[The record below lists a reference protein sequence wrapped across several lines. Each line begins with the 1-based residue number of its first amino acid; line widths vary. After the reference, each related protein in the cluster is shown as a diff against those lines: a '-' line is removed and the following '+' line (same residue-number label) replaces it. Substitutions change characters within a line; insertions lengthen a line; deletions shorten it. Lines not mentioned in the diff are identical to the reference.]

1 VNTCEYLTSFPHA
14 KSLIRLPGVIEPREG
29 APPTRTTVVV
39 GDIVRVADGDY
50 MYGSGELVLRVTA
63 IGVPQ
68 QLDGEQWLHLRGH
81 QRFHTGVETAER
93 YALVRAAGVR
103 IQFRRGETTP

>member
-1 VNTCEYLTSFPHA
+1 
-14 KSLIRLPGVIEPREG
+14 
-29 APPTRTTVVV
+29 
-39 GDIVRVADGDY
+39 

-68 QLDGEQWLHLRGH
+68 QFDGEQWLHLRGH

-93 YALVRAAGVR
+93 YALVRAAAVR
-103 IQFRRGETTP
+103 VQPRPGQVTP